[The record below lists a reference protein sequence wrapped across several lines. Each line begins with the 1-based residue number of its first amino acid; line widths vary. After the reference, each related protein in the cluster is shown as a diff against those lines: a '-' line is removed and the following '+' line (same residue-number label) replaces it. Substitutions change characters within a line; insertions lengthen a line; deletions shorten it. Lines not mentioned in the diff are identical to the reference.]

1 MLDEIKK
8 DLAEN
13 FKEGDE
19 DILKEY
25 IDEATT
31 DALFIS
37 NRIKSTKNI
46 NLLTSDIK
54 QCVKEKYL
62 QRGAEGSNSLSDSGK
77 STTFNNP
84 TEDMRINI
92 IKAGK
97 RKPFL

>member
-31 DALFIS
+31 DGLFIS
-37 NRIKSTKNI
+37 N
-46 NLLTSDIK
+46 
-54 QCVKEKYL
+54 
-62 QRGAEGSNSLSDSGK
+62 
-77 STTFNNP
+77 
-84 TEDMRINI
+84 
-92 IKAGK
+92 
-97 RKPFL
+97 